1 MQDCMGK
8 GCEGIGVGVCGLGLR
23 LLELYDRCLELVA
36 VTVSV
41 CRCPQTIAVTTGVL
55 HKVRDMTIYSP

>member
-8 GCEGIGVGVCGLGLR
+8 GCEGIGVGVCGFGLG

-36 VTVSV
+36 VTFSV
-41 CRCPQTIAVTTGVL
+41 CRCPQTIAVTGVL
-55 HKVRDMTIYSP
+55 HKVRDMNICSP